1 MIKMKKMFK
10 YIMTVAAA
18 TAMTVSLSSCKNEDD
33 LDMGA
38 QGNYAVELTDVN
50 APDMEAT
57 AKTALVDFLRTS
69 VIDAMDKGI
78 YPQETKMK
86 EDKKTPL
93 PEDQQDPQWRNENL
107 TKIKNTLYPNLVFL
121 RQINE
126 TQAEDYL
133 NFAVET
139 TYIELNAA
147 ANADIRKT
155 VPDNTV
161 ITFTLYR
168 VVGDITVKGL
178 PALDKDNKPL
188 EVQKLN
194 AGKATVTVTKDKL
207 TIAIVK

>member
-1 MIKMKKMFK
+1 
-10 YIMTVAAA
+10 
-18 TAMTVSLSSCKNEDD
+18 
-33 LDMGA
+33 
-38 QGNYAVELTDVN
+38 
-50 APDMEAT
+50 
-57 AKTALVDFLRTS
+57 
-69 VIDAMDKGI
+69 
-78 YPQETKMK
+78 MK

-126 TQAEDYL
+126 TQ
-133 NFAVET
+133 VET
-139 TYIELNAA
+139 TYTELNAA